1 MHSKLM
7 DYIIKIL
14 DYVAEHPDSSFEL
27 WNDSGN
33 GSDDARYPRLFG
45 DFAFYDEYCRPQR
58 VARDEDSYWSMT
70 FDITEDNLRYLVAKL
85 KEKEEAK
92 T

>member
-14 DYVAEHPDSSFEL
+14 DYVSEHPDSSFEL

-33 GSDDARYPRLFG
+33 GSIDARYPRLFG
-45 DFAFYDEYCRPQR
+45 DFAFYDEYGRPQR
-58 VARDEDSYWSMT
+58 VARDEDNYWSMT
-70 FDITEDNLRYLVAKL
+70 FDITEDNLRYLL
-85 KEKEEAK
+85 SQLEGEK
-92 T
+92 